1 MNKLTDLLIKHEGL
15 RLRPYEC
22 SAGKTTIGVG
32 RNLTDN
38 GITEI
43 EAMMLLNRDIN
54 VCIQELGHYEW
65 FNTLDGARRDAIIDL
80 YFCVGGPSFS
90 HFRKLI
96 RAIQNEDWESAGAEV
111 LDSKFARQTG
121 NRAVELAEMIRTN
134 EYIKR

>member
-22 SAGKTTIGVG
+22 TANKTTIGVG

-38 GITEI
+38 GITEK
-43 EAMMLLNRDIN
+43 EAMMLLQRDIN

-90 HFRKLI
+90 HFRKLMW
-96 RAIQNEDWESAGAEV
+96 AIQNGNWRDAGAEV

-121 NRAVELAEMIRTN
+121 NRAVELADMLVSNQYT
-134 EYIKR
+134 KS

>member
-90 HFRKLI
+90 KFRKLMW
-96 RAIQNEDWESAGAEV
+96 AIQNEDWESAGAEV